1 LVWRNGHTDIQPT
14 IYITTYVNYED
25 RPGGCKAIT
34 AVRKT
39 AQLYED
45 VFHEAAC
52 FICNRM
58 MSCLKMMT
66 QRSQEVSVKVW
77 MLSWRKETSS
87 SMEVLCPETLLM
99 T

>member
-1 LVWRNGHTDIQPT
+1 MAT
-14 IYITTYVNYED
+14 
-25 RPGGCKAIT
+25 T
-34 AVRKT
+34 AVRRT

-52 FICNRM
+52 FIFNRM

-66 QRSQEVSVKVW
+66 QKSQRISVKVW

-87 SMEVLCPETLLM
+87 SRELCCLETLLM